1 MFLPSGS
8 EAKTSI
14 WKTEGQK
21 ETRKER
27 NGENKNRE
35 KRKTNDL
42 DIMNWLIQ
50 NTSTTTN
57 KTIKHNITE

>member
-42 DIMNWLIQ
+42 DIDELV
-50 NTSTTTN
+50 NT
-57 KTIKHNITE
+57 KYLHNY